1 MDCKLL
7 LDAAQKLLE
16 VWMIKKVCPQSTA
29 PALAIALAVAL
40 LCPMAVAAQTVTGQ
54 ARAVQATAVGTI
66 VLADTGT
73 LGSTTDARDATL
85 LTGLVPSLL
94 TGEVL
99 HAVTVGW
106 PDQVASEA
114 SLADL
119 NLAIGA
125 IGITADVVMASALAP
140 LNGPVAARSFVDN
153 LFINGIYVNVTGL
166 PNQTVLIPGG
176 RVIINEQIASPSGT
190 TVNALHATVA
200 GVADVVIASATAG
213 IR

>member
-1 MDCKLL
+1 MI
-7 LDAAQKLLE
+7 E
-16 VWMIKKVCPQSTA
+16 NVWLRSIARP
-29 PALAIALAVAL
+29 LAIALAAAL
-40 LCPMAVAAQTVTGQ
+40 MWPAAAAAQTVTGQ
-54 ARAVQATAVGTI
+54 ARAVQVTGVGTT

-99 HAVTVGW
+99 HAVTIGW

-114 SLADL
+114 SLANL
-119 NLAIGA
+119 NLAVGTL
-125 IGITADVVMASALAP
+125 GITADLVMASALAP
-140 LNGPVAARSFVDN
+140 LNAAATARSFISN
-153 LFINGIYVNVTGL
+153 LFINGIYVNVTGA
-166 PNQTVLIPGG
+166 PNQRVVIPGG
-176 RVIINEQIASPSGT
+176 EVTINEQISSPSGT
-190 TVNALHATVA
+190 TVNALHATVI